1 MLDTFRP
8 KGFSTLMPNRE
19 LSQRQQKTIY
29 IIALALALT
38 VMALAVIFV
47 GIPIVRFI
55 KEPERF
61 RQWVRVRG
69 IWGKIAYVGMVT
81 LKVILVV
88 IPGEPFE
95 MAAGYAF
102 GTWEGLLLCVMGI
115 TIGSIIV
122 FCTVKKFGLSIVRV
136 FFSQKKID
144 SMKFL
149 HTSKRQ
155 NAFLAVVYMI
165 PGTPKELLNYYAGL
179 TDIKLWT
186 WAIVC
191 SVGRVPSIIA
201 STIAGDALEQK
212 KYSLGIIITG
222 VSVVVGLIALLILR
236 KVVTEKG
243 EEPEDDKA
251 GA

>member
-61 RQWVRVRG
+61 RQWVQVRG

-88 IPGEPFE
+88 IPGEPSRWPQAMRSE
-95 MAAGYAF
+95 
-102 GTWEGLLLCVMGI
+102 
-115 TIGSIIV
+115 
-122 FCTVKKFGLSIVRV
+122 
-136 FFSQKKID
+136 
-144 SMKFL
+144 
-149 HTSKRQ
+149 
-155 NAFLAVVYMI
+155 
-165 PGTPKELLNYYAGL
+165 PGKGF
-179 TDIKLWT
+179 
-186 WAIVC
+186 C
-191 SVGRVPSIIA
+191 SVSWESPSEA
-201 STIAGDALEQK
+201 
-212 KYSLGIIITG
+212 
-222 VSVVVGLIALLILR
+222 
-236 KVVTEKG
+236 
-243 EEPEDDKA
+243 
-251 GA
+251 